1 MSTAR
6 ADLRSTISADTTQ
19 FAAGMRRAGMLA
31 RNTGNAIGNGMAG
44 ASRSIATMGAAALK
58 LPKALLAIG
67 GALAGAAF
75 SKGLHNAAE
84 MGATLDDLSMRTG
97 VAAGE
102 LMILGKAF
110 ELGGVSADK
119 LGGTL
124 NKMQKVIGDAA
135 NGSTSASKALAGIG
149 LSAESLSS
157 MSASQQLDAIGKG
170 VMAITDPAKR
180 AAAAMAIFGR
190 SGGELLPLFSSAGVM
205 EEAASSIGKQAE
217 IMDRSAATFAIIT
230 DKLAA
235 VGGNVRGFFVG
246 FLEPISAATNDLL
259 DKINGFDFT
268 GLGARMGE
276 SLAGA
281 IDMVRGAV
289 DALSLGELF
298 QFAGLKLQ
306 SAFTDAVNILA
317 RGMAAIIELF
327 KSGELGGAFQKI
339 GMQLRE
345 TILLAAADMMEAL
358 APVLASFGSSVEAR
372 AENAASFLTN
382 SADVQRAL
390 IEDLESQDNDAPPI
404 FDRLKEEF
412 GKASDALK
420 MPEGDQK
427 KMEELAA
434 RIAEAAE
441 KYTTARKDA
450 LEKDTGEPEV
460 FGPPAPATAP
470 TATTSAPYEPM
481 GPPAPKKEYEPMGPP
496 AALKMANAGEQ
507 GKRNSAMAGGF
518 TGLAGLAQM
527 QIDKSSG
534 LGPGSTNAFAQDRKR
549 LGLKSGLSGS
559 SLQTGELGDS
569 RTGLAGLAQMQI
581 DKRSGLGPG
590 SNNAFAQDRERLGLK
605 SGLSGSSLQT
615 GGLGDR
621 RKVGQQKAD
630 GENKKNLTLAEKQ
643 AASLESIE
651 NQIAASLTVN

>member
-19 FAAGMRRAGMLA
+19 FAAGMRRAGMIA
-31 RNTGNAIGNGMAG
+31 RNTGNAIGKGMAG

-58 LPKALLAIG
+58 SSVAMLAIG
-67 GALAGAAF
+67 GTLAGAAF

-217 IMDRSAATFAIIT
+217 IMDRSAGTFAIIT

-317 RGMAAIIELF
+317 RGVSAIIELF
-327 KSGELGGAFQKI
+327 KSGEMGGAFQKI
-339 GMQLRE
+339 TLQFRE
-345 TILLAAADMMEAL
+345 GLLLAAADMVEAL
-358 APVLASFGSSVEAR
+358 KPMFPADR
-372 AENAASFLTN
+372 IENAVNFLKK
-382 SADVQRAL
+382 SADLAVAQREA
-390 IEDLESQDNDAPPI
+390 IEEEQKNAPPI

-420 MPEGDQK
+420 MPEGDK
-427 KMEELAA
+427 EKMEELAA

-470 TATTSAPYEPM
+470 TATTSAPFEPM

-527 QIDKSSG
+527 QIDKRSG
-534 LGPGSTNAFAQDRKR
+534 LGPGST
-549 LGLKSGLSGS
+549 
-559 SLQTGELGDS
+559 
-569 RTGLAGLAQMQI
+569 
-581 DKRSGLGPG
+581 
-590 SNNAFAQDRERLGLK
+590 NAFAQDRERLGLK
-605 SGLSGSSLQT
+605 SGLSGSLLQT

-630 GENKKNLTLAEKQ
+630 GENKKSLTLAEKQ

-651 NQIAASLTVN
+651 NKIAASLTVN

>member
-1 MSTAR
+1 
-6 ADLRSTISADTTQ
+6 
-19 FAAGMRRAGMLA
+19 
-31 RNTGNAIGNGMAG
+31 
-44 ASRSIATMGAAALK
+44 
-58 LPKALLAIG
+58 
-67 GALAGAAF
+67 
-75 SKGLHNAAE
+75 
-84 MGATLDDLSMRTG
+84 
-97 VAAGE
+97 
-102 LMILGKAF
+102 
-110 ELGGVSADK
+110 
-119 LGGTL
+119 
-124 NKMQKVIGDAA
+124 
-135 NGSTSASKALAGIG
+135 
-149 LSAESLSS
+149 
-157 MSASQQLDAIGKG
+157 
-170 VMAITDPAKR
+170 
-180 AAAAMAIFGR
+180 
-190 SGGELLPLFSSAGVM
+190 M

-217 IMDRSAATFAIIT
+217 IMDRSAGTFAIIT

-317 RGMAAIIELF
+317 RGVSAIIELF
-327 KSGELGGAFQKI
+327 KSGEMGGAFQKI
-339 GMQLRE
+339 TLQFRE
-345 TILLAAADMMEAL
+345 GLLLAAADMVEAL
-358 APVLASFGSSVEAR
+358 KPMFPADR
-372 AENAASFLTN
+372 IENAVNFLKK
-382 SADVQRAL
+382 SADLAVAQREA
-390 IEDLESQDNDAPPI
+390 IEEEQKNAPPI

-420 MPEGDQK
+420 MPEGDK
-427 KMEELAA
+427 EKMEELAA

-470 TATTSAPYEPM
+470 TATTSAPFEPM

-527 QIDKSSG
+527 QIDKRSG
-534 LGPGSTNAFAQDRKR
+534 LGPGST
-549 LGLKSGLSGS
+549 
-559 SLQTGELGDS
+559 
-569 RTGLAGLAQMQI
+569 
-581 DKRSGLGPG
+581 
-590 SNNAFAQDRERLGLK
+590 NAFAQDRERLGLK
-605 SGLSGSSLQT
+605 SGLSGSLLQT

-630 GENKKNLTLAEKQ
+630 GENKKSLTLAEKQ

-651 NQIAASLTVN
+651 NKIAASLTVN

>member
-1 MSTAR
+1 MIAR
-6 ADLRSTISADTTQ
+6 S
-19 FAAGMRRAGMLA
+19 
-31 RNTGNAIGNGMAG
+31 TGNAIGKGIAG

-58 LPKALLAIG
+58 SSAAMLAIG

-157 MSASQQLDAIGKG
+157 MSASQQLGAIGKG

-205 EEAASSIGKQAE
+205 EEAAASIGKQAE

-317 RGMAAIIELF
+317 RGVSAIIELF
-327 KSGELGGAFQKI
+327 KSGEMGGAFQKI
-339 GMQLRE
+339 TLQFRE
-345 TILLAAADMMEAL
+345 GLLLAAADMVEAL
-358 APVLASFGSSVEAR
+358 KPMFPADR
-372 AENAASFLTN
+372 IENAVNFLKN
-382 SADVQRAL
+382 SADLAAAQREAL
-390 IEDLESQDNDAPPI
+390 EEEQKNAPPI

-412 GKASDALK
+412 EKASDALK
-420 MPEGDQK
+420 MPEGDKK

-460 FGPPAPATAP
+460 FGPPAPATD
-470 TATTSAPYEPM
+470 ATTAPATAPATPFEPM
-481 GPPAPKKEYEPMGPP
+481 GPPAPKKGYEPMGPP

-527 QIDKSSG
+527 QIDKRSG
-534 LGPGSTNAFAQDRKR
+534 LGPGST
-549 LGLKSGLSGS
+549 
-559 SLQTGELGDS
+559 
-569 RTGLAGLAQMQI
+569 
-581 DKRSGLGPG
+581 
-590 SNNAFAQDRERLGLK
+590 NAFAQDRERLGLK
-605 SGLSGSSLQT
+605 SGLSGGSLQT

-630 GENKKNLTLAEKQ
+630 GENKKSLTLAEKQ

-651 NQIAASLTVN
+651 NKIAASLTVN